1 MTFDDP
7 LTTVMITVC
16 ILFIYSRY
24 VIFPRNWPW
33 RWWLQYPILN
43 LLSTLD
49 NRQNENIDFINP
61 DFEKIQML
69 IDKPKVFEVH
79 KVEKRARL
87 LCVQLIKLALL
98 VMENQMWSQNS
109 KSKIRIS
116 LLKFEFPLSKIQ
128 IYILGH
134 NILSYIT
141 IIFLNVH
148 KDPKYGFLYKVEKI

>member
-49 NRQNENIDFINP
+49 NRPNKNMDFINP
-61 DFEKIQML
+61 DFWKIQML
-69 IDKPKVFEVH
+69 INKPNFFEVH
-79 KVEKRARL
+79 KVEKRAKL
-87 LCVQLIKLALL
+87 LCVQFIKPALL
-98 VMENQMWSQNS
+98 VMKKSNWIS
-109 KSKIRIS
+109 K
-116 LLKFEFPLSKIQ
+116 FKIQ
-128 IYILGH
+128 
-134 NILSYIT
+134 NTDFFAKNSV
-141 IIFLNVH
+141 FRFQ
-148 KDPKYGFLYKVEKI
+148 KYRLTYMGTTF

>member
-49 NRQNENIDFINP
+49 NRPNKNMDFINP
-61 DFEKIQML
+61 DFRKIQML
-69 IDKPKVFEVH
+69 IDKPKVLEVH
-79 KVEKRARL
+79 KVEKRAKL
-87 LCVQLIKLALL
+87 LCVQFIKLALL
-98 VMENQMWSQNS
+98 VMENQIISQNS

-116 LLKFEFPLSKIQ
+116 LLKIRISTFKNTDLHIRAQHFKLQHYHISKC
-128 IYILGH
+128 
-134 NILSYIT
+134 
-141 IIFLNVH
+141 
-148 KDPKYGFLYKVEKI
+148 P